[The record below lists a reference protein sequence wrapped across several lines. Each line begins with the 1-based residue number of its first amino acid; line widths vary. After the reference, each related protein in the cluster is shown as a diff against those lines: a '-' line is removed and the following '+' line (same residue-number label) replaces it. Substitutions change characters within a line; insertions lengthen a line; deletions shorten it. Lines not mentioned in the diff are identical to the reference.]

1 MTRNLKQ
8 PVIKSFLAGL
18 TLITLVAFN
27 INAQKYTV
35 DVITLQNG
43 DIYRGIIV
51 EQQDSQIVRINTL
64 CHSTLNFNVND
75 ITSIASEEVNLRR
88 SGIKLP
94 FHYESRGYVNI
105 TDFGLLIGTG
115 NDSQNAIFSVSSV
128 NGYTFSSRFIT
139 GAGIGIELFE
149 TLMMPLYA
157 DARVIIL
164 KGRITPYAGLKAG
177 YSFSL
182 QDPAAG
188 WGETYDT
195 QGGFT
200 WGAGAG
206 IFIWSSDRSSFELN
220 LSYRYQA
227 IHSETTYE
235 WSETTSYY
243 TTIYNRLE
251 LRLGFLFQ

>member
-1 MTRNLKQ
+1 MNLNLKQ
-8 PVIKSFLAGL
+8 PGLKSFFTGLILIILA
-18 TLITLVAFN
+18 TFN
-27 INAQKYTV
+27 TGAQKYIV
-35 DVITLQNG
+35 DVITLKNG

-51 EQQDSQIVRINTL
+51 EQPDSQFVRINTL
-64 CHSTLNFNVND
+64 CYSTLNFNVNEIFSVSTED
-75 ITSIASEEVNLRR
+75 VILNR
-88 SGIKLP
+88 SGLKLP

-115 NDSQNAIFSVSSV
+115 NDTHNAIFSVSSV

-139 GAGIGIELFE
+139 GVGIGLELYE

-157 DARVIIL
+157 DTRVILL
-164 KGRITPYAGLKAG
+164 KSRLTPYAGLKAG

-182 QDPAAG
+182 QDPAPG

-200 WGAGAG
+200 CGVGAG
-206 IFIWSSDRSSFELN
+206 IFIWTNERSSFELN
-220 LSYRYQA
+220 LSYRFQA
-227 IHSETTYE
+227 IHTETTYE

-243 TTIYNRLE
+243 TTQYNRLE